1 MDDLTTFS
9 ARHLVTLLHQG
20 EVSAVEVLEAHLERI
35 QSVNPWIHALVV
47 ERFDSA
53 RREAERA
60 DHRRAG
66 GEPLGPLHGLPVSIK
81 EMFDVA
87 ELPTTAGIQ
96 RRQARA
102 VSRDAEL
109 VRRWRAAG
117 AIVLGK
123 TNVPQLGIL
132 AESDNPVYG
141 RTNNPWDWNRTPG
154 GSSGGEAALIAAG
167 GSPLGLGSDGGGS
180 IRLPAHFC
188 GICGFKPTGG
198 RLPLLGHW
206 LSTNW
211 PADSA
216 QPGPMARCVD
226 DLVLGLQACAVP
238 AGESAIAGE
247 HPQRICAE
255 PLTTLAGCRI
265 GFYEEL
271 PFLPAA
277 PAVRRA
283 VRVAADA
290 LSGLGAELVPFRIDR
305 LEEAWGIFRK
315 LFYAEGLRDF
325 RRQLR
330 GSAVDPR
337 VQRYLQFARIP
348 RLLRPVLATVSDWRG
363 QTRQAELLRVLD
375 RPDLTSDQ
383 YCQLQMAMW
392 GYRTH
397 FSRSLNRQNLTAIL
411 APISPIPAFPHGDF
425 HANYAFVYTGIYNLL
440 GLPAGALPITSVE
453 ADEVATGTPPRDDVD
468 AALFRANRS
477 SVGLPIGVQLVGR
490 WWQDGQVLALM
501 SLLEGQV
508 AGRRGGNPS
517 PLQRSEWNVP
527 SAKR

>member
-211 PADSA
+211 PADWA

-337 VQRYLQFARIP
+337 VQRYLQFCADPPLVAARARHRLGLAGTDEAGRIAP
-348 RLLRPVLATVSDWRG
+348 RLGPSRSHVGPVLSASDGDVGVSNPFL
-363 QTRQAELLRVLD
+363 TKSESAESD
-375 RPDLTSDQ
+375 GNSRPDLADP
-383 YCQLQMAMW
+383 C
-392 GYRTH
+392 
-397 FSRSLNRQNLTAIL
+397 
-411 APISPIPAFPHGDF
+411 
-425 HANYAFVYTGIYNLL
+425 
-440 GLPAGALPITSVE
+440 LPARRFSCELRVCLH
-453 ADEVATGTPPRDDVD
+453 RDLQP
-468 AALFRANRS
+468 AWPAGGGPAHHL
-477 SVGLPIGVQLVGR
+477 GG
-490 WWQDGQVLALM
+490 
-501 SLLEGQV
+501 
-508 AGRRGGNPS
+508 GRRGGDGHPTA
-517 PLQRSEWNVP
+517 R
-527 SAKR
+527 